1 MTDRAGGGPK
11 TGGTGGTG
19 GARDPGGSAG
29 SAGSARTAWRDDRLW
44 QVGFLVG
51 SAVGAAITVAGRR
64 AEQSARQGLV
74 DWPQVERIAEGRLR
88 HAAGELSAAEL
99 RATEPAWA
107 AAMAKVAPAL
117 ATHLGAELPGVVERI
132 EVVDRAAWVRANV
145 ASFAQLIRTMEGELL
160 DQLIPPGAGWP
171 KAAMALANRWV
182 STRQLGLLL
191 GFMGQ
196 RVLGQYDLALLT
208 AESTPGKLLFVEENV
223 RQTAR
228 NLDVPLDAFRTWI
241 ALHETTHAFEFEAHP
256 WLRPY
261 LAGRLERQLQLF
273 SRDASSLGREA
284 MRGLA
289 RALRGEDTDA
299 RHWLE
304 RMMSDEQRRLFRETQ
319 AVMSLLEGFGD
330 HVMDEVGKELVPGV
344 QRISER
350 FHARRERRTPFER
363 AMLRLTGMDLKME
376 QYQKG
381 ERFVAAIHRDG
392 GAAALRR
399 LWDGP
404 ETLPTP
410 DEIETP
416 SRWLARMGLA
426 LLPGGDAT
434 GGATA

>member
-88 HAAGELSAAEL
+88 HASGALSAAEL

-261 LAGRLERQLQLF
+261 LAGRLERQLAAVLA
-273 SRDASSLGREA
+273 RRE
-284 MRGLA
+284 LA
-289 RALRGEDTDA
+289 RARGDA
-299 RHWLE
+299 W
-304 RMMSDEQRRLFRETQ
+304 
-319 AVMSLLEGFGD
+319 
-330 HVMDEVGKELVPGV
+330 PGAGA
-344 QRISER
+344 
-350 FHARRERRTPFER
+350 ARGGHGRTPLAGADDERR
-363 AMLRLTGMDLKME
+363 
-376 QYQKG
+376 
-381 ERFVAAIHRDG
+381 AA
-392 GAAALRR
+392 
-399 LWDGP
+399 P
-404 ETLPTP
+404 PVP
-410 DEIETP
+410 
-416 SRWLARMGLA
+416 
-426 LLPGGDAT
+426 
-434 GGATA
+434 